1 MKDVRV
7 AVLGAGGA
15 AQVVHMP
22 ILARLA
28 GVEVVGIVDPDRRK
42 AETIG
47 ERFGVSEVAE
57 DLSALLPGERLDAVV
72 VCTPNGAHEEGVLSA
87 LDRGAHVLCERPL
100 TVSSESA
107 RRMIA
112 AADAAE
118 RQLMVANNHRYRHDF
133 RLMRQ
138 FVASGEMGDVFF
150 VRSSW
155 LNRRS
160 RRPRRGWRTDAK
172 YAGGG
177 VLMDLG
183 AQALDLALWSVGY
196 PDVERVTCRM
206 AGDRGVE
213 SSAFIQ
219 LVTADSTLQVEVT
232 WELIDDHDQHELLIL
247 GSEGSASSYP
257 LRVHRRLETG
267 IGDVTPPLNRSPNA
281 LYQDSYRQEWAYF
294 LRIVRGEA
302 PRKPES
308 RQVALMEIVEACYR
322 AADSGTEA
330 APGSAPD

>member
-1 MKDVRV
+1 MRDLRI

-15 AQVVHMP
+15 AQVVHLP

-28 GVEVVGIVDPDRRK
+28 DVEVVGIADPDRRK

-47 ERFGVSEVAE
+47 ERFGIGAVAG
-57 DLSALLPGERLDAVV
+57 DLASLLPGEPIDAVV
-72 VCTPNGAHEEGVLSA
+72 VCTPNGVHEEGVLAA
-87 LDRGAHVLCERPL
+87 LERGAHVLCERPL
-100 TVSSESA
+100 TVTSESA
-107 RRMIA
+107 RKLLDA
-112 AADAAE
+112 AKAAD

-138 FVASGEMGDVFF
+138 FVASGELGDVSF

-172 YAGGG
+172 HAGGG

-196 PDVERVTCRM
+196 PEIRRVTCRM
-206 AGDRGVE
+206 AGDRGAE
-213 SSAFIQ
+213 TSAFMQ
-219 LVTADSTLQVEVT
+219 LTSERATLQVEVT
-232 WELIDDHDQHELLIL
+232 WELIDDRDRHELLIL

-267 IGDVTPPLNRSPNA
+267 IADVTPPLSRAASA
-281 LYQDSYRQEWAYF
+281 LYQDSYRQEWANF
-294 LRIVRGEA
+294 LRVVRGESS
-302 PRKPES
+302 RLTES

-322 AADSGTEA
+322 SADEGTEA
-330 APGSAPD
+330 TLPAG

>member
-28 GVEVVGIVDPDRRK
+28 GVEVVGIVDPDVRK

-47 ERFGVSEVAE
+47 ERFGVPEVAE
-57 DLSALLPGERLDAVV
+57 DLSALLPGEPLDAVV
-72 VCTPNGAHEEGVLSA
+72 VCTPNGAHEDGVLAA
-87 LDRGAHVLCERPL
+87 LERGAHVLCERPL
-100 TVSSESA
+100 TVSSDSA

-112 AADAAE
+112 AAESAE

-138 FVASGEMGDVFF
+138 FVASGDLGEVFF
-150 VRSSW
+150 VRSCW

-196 PDVERVTCRM
+196 PEVQRVACRM
-206 AGDRGVE
+206 AGARGVE
-213 SSAFIQ
+213 SSAFMQ
-219 LVTADSTLQVEVT
+219 LATASSTLQVEVT
-232 WELIDDHDQHELLIL
+232 WELIDDHDQHELQIL

-267 IGDVTPPLNRSPNA
+267 IGDVTPPLNRPPNA

-302 PRKPES
+302 PRESES
-308 RQVALMEIVEACYR
+308 RQVELMRIVEACYR
-322 AADSGTEA
+322 AADSGSEA
-330 APGSAPD
+330 SLE

>member
-1 MKDVRV
+1 MKDLRI

-15 AQVVHMP
+15 AQVVHLP

-42 AETIG
+42 ATTIA
-47 ERFGVSEVAE
+47 ERFGIPAVAD
-57 DLSALLPGERLDAVV
+57 DLASLVPDVPLDAVL
-72 VCTPNGAHEEGVLSA
+72 VCTPNGAHEDGILAA
-87 LDRGAHVLCERPL
+87 LERGAHVLCERPL

-107 RRMIA
+107 RRLVDA
-112 AADAAE
+112 AAGAD

-133 RLMRQ
+133 RLIRQ
-138 FVASGEMGDVFF
+138 FVASDELGDVFF

-196 PDVERVTCRM
+196 PEIRSVTCRM

-213 SSAFIQ
+213 TSAFIQ
-219 LVTADSTLQVEVT
+219 LASAGATLQVEVT
-232 WELIDDHDQHELLIL
+232 WELIDDHDQHELLVL
-247 GSEGSASSYP
+247 GSEGSASSFP

-267 IGDVTPPLNRSPNA
+267 IADVTPPLTRAPNA

-302 PRKPES
+302 PIEPES
-308 RQVALMEIVEACYR
+308 RQVALMKIVEACYR
-322 AADSGTEA
+322 SADSGAEA
-330 APGSAPD
+330 SPD

>member
-1 MKDVRV
+1 MKDLRI

-15 AQVVHMP
+15 AQVVHLP

-28 GVEVVGIVDPDRRK
+28 GVQVVGIADPDRRK

-47 ERFGVSEVAE
+47 ERFGISEVAS
-57 DLSALLPGERLDAVV
+57 DLASLAPGQSLDAVV
-72 VCTPNGAHEEGVLSA
+72 VCTPNGAHEEGVLAA
-87 LDRGAHVLCERPL
+87 LERGAHVLCERPL
-100 TVSSESA
+100 TVTSESA
-107 RRMIA
+107 RRLLDAAA
-112 AADAAE
+112 AAD

-133 RLMRQ
+133 RLARQ
-138 FVASGEMGDVFF
+138 FVASGELGDVTF

-196 PDVERVTCRM
+196 PAIGRVSCRM

-213 SSAFIQ
+213 TSAFMQ
-219 LVTADSTLQVEVT
+219 LTSERATLQVEVT
-232 WELIDDHDQHELLIL
+232 WELIDDRDQHELLVL

-267 IGDVTPPLNRSPNA
+267 IVDVTPPLSRAPSA

-302 PRKPES
+302 TRQAES

-322 AADSGTEA
+322 SADTGAEVTL
-330 APGSAPD
+330 D

>member
-15 AQVVHMP
+15 AQVVHLP

-28 GVEVVGIVDPDRRK
+28 GVEVVGIVDPDLRK

-47 ERFGVSEVAE
+47 ERFGVPEVADE
-57 DLSALLPGERLDAVV
+57 LSALLPGEPLDAVV

-107 RRMIA
+107 RRMIE
-112 AADAAE
+112 AADSAD

-138 FVASGEMGDVFF
+138 FVASGDLGDVFF

-196 PDVERVTCRM
+196 PDVKRVDCRM
-206 AGDRGVE
+206 AGDKGVE
-213 SSAFIQ
+213 SSAFMQ
-219 LVTADSTLQVEVT
+219 LATAASTLQVEVT

-247 GSEGSASSYP
+247 GSEGSASSNP

-267 IGDVTPPLNRSPNA
+267 IGDVTPPLNRPPSA

-302 PRKPES
+302 SREPES
-308 RQVALMEIVEACYR
+308 RQIALMEVVEACYR
-322 AADSGTEA
+322 SADSGSEA
-330 APGSAPD
+330 TPG